1 MKGLEKINNLDS
13 TYYLEDNEIIWGSI
27 EEYLENKQEEYEGI
41 KDNIE
46 IWEEEQLEKL
56 EKYTGREIVQNIIN
70 TLKEEN
76 DYLFH
81 RAYDLDQEMEEMSYI
96 KAYIDYDN
104 ETKTHY
110 YKDFKIVDRLPEIE
124 EEFIFH

>member
-56 EKYTGREIVQNIIN
+56 EEYTGREIVQNIIN

-81 RAYDLDQEMEEMSYI
+81 KAYDLEY
-96 KAYIDYDN
+96 
-104 ETKTHY
+104 
-110 YKDFKIVDRLPEIE
+110 
-124 EEFIFH
+124 

>member
-1 MKGLEKINNLDS
+1 MKGLEKINDLDG
-13 TYYLEDNEIIWGSI
+13 TYYLEDNEIIWSSI

-81 RAYDLDQEMEEMSYI
+81 KAFDLEY
-96 KAYIDYDN
+96 
-104 ETKTHY
+104 
-110 YKDFKIVDRLPEIE
+110 
-124 EEFIFH
+124 

>member
-1 MKGLEKINNLDS
+1 MELEKINNLDHI
-13 TYYLEDNEIIWGSI
+13 YYLEDGEKIWSSI
-27 EEYLENKQEEYEGI
+27 EEYLESKQEEYEGI

-56 EKYTGREIVQNIIN
+56 EEYTGREIVQNIIN

-81 RAYDLDQEMEEMSYI
+81 KAYDLD
-96 KAYIDYDN
+96 
-104 ETKTHY
+104 
-110 YKDFKIVDRLPEIE
+110 
-124 EEFIFH
+124 

>member
-1 MKGLEKINNLDS
+1 MKGLEKINDLDS
-13 TYYLEDNEIIWGSI
+13 TYYLEDNEIIWSSI

-46 IWEEEQLEKL
+46 IWEGEQLEKL
-56 EKYTGREIVQNIIN
+56 EEYTGREIVQNIIN

-81 RAYDLDQEMEEMSYI
+81 KAYDLEY
-96 KAYIDYDN
+96 
-104 ETKTHY
+104 
-110 YKDFKIVDRLPEIE
+110 
-124 EEFIFH
+124 

>member
-13 TYYLEDNEIIWGSI
+13 TYYLEDNEIIWSSI
-27 EEYLENKQEEYEGI
+27 EEYLEDKQEEYEGI

-56 EKYTGREIVQNIIN
+56 EEYTGREIVQNIIN

-81 RAYDLDQEMEEMSYI
+81 KAYDLEY
-96 KAYIDYDN
+96 
-104 ETKTHY
+104 
-110 YKDFKIVDRLPEIE
+110 
-124 EEFIFH
+124 

>member
-1 MKGLEKINNLDS
+1 MKGLEKINDLDS
-13 TYYLEDNEIIWGSI
+13 TYYLEDNEIIWSSI

-46 IWEEEQLEKL
+46 IWEGEQLEKL
-56 EKYTGREIVQNIIN
+56 EEYTGREIVQNIIN

-81 RAYDLDQEMEEMSYI
+81 KAFDLEY
-96 KAYIDYDN
+96 
-104 ETKTHY
+104 
-110 YKDFKIVDRLPEIE
+110 
-124 EEFIFH
+124 

>member
-1 MKGLEKINNLDS
+1 MKGLEKINDLDG
-13 TYYLEDNEIIWGSI
+13 TYYLEDNEIIWSSI

-81 RAYDLDQEMEEMSYI
+81 KAYDLEY
-96 KAYIDYDN
+96 
-104 ETKTHY
+104 
-110 YKDFKIVDRLPEIE
+110 
-124 EEFIFH
+124 

>member
-13 TYYLEDNEIIWGSI
+13 TYYLEDNEIIWSSI

-81 RAYDLDQEMEEMSYI
+81 KAYDLEY
-96 KAYIDYDN
+96 
-104 ETKTHY
+104 
-110 YKDFKIVDRLPEIE
+110 
-124 EEFIFH
+124 

>member
-13 TYYLEDNEIIWGSI
+13 TYYLEDNEIIWSSI
-27 EEYLENKQEEYEGI
+27 EEYLEDKQEEYEGI

-56 EKYTGREIVQNIIN
+56 EEYTGREIVQNIIN

-81 RAYDLDQEMEEMSYI
+81 KAYDLKY
-96 KAYIDYDN
+96 
-104 ETKTHY
+104 
-110 YKDFKIVDRLPEIE
+110 
-124 EEFIFH
+124 

>member
-13 TYYLEDNEIIWGSI
+13 TYYLEDNEIIWSSI

-46 IWEEEQLEKL
+46 IWEGEQLEKL
-56 EKYTGREIVQNIIN
+56 KEYTGREIVQNIIN

-81 RAYDLDQEMEEMSYI
+81 KAYDLD
-96 KAYIDYDN
+96 
-104 ETKTHY
+104 
-110 YKDFKIVDRLPEIE
+110 
-124 EEFIFH
+124 